1 MTSNRIAIALVTSL
15 FFLWALAHN
24 LNPILIPHLRKALQL
39 TDLRSALVDSAFFIA
54 YFVMALPAGAV
65 MKRFGYKAG
74 IVGGLLLFATGT
86 FLFWPAATL
95 RSYPFFLG
103 ALFVIASGLTF
114 LETAANPYISVLG
127 DPATAPRRLNFA
139 QAFNG
144 LGAAL
149 AAFFGGR
156 FILSGTA
163 LSPAE
168 QAAMEPGALDAYLA
182 NEALAVRVPY
192 LIIGLIVL
200 TAAALFLRIHLPEI
214 QDTDDGNGARDP
226 KAWRRLWRGVAAQ
239 FCYVGAQVGVA
250 SFFIRF
256 SGQVAGIGE
265 QDAAYLLSI
274 GLLLFMAGRFIGTAL
289 MRWITAPTLLALC
302 AASALVLVGVAVGT
316 GGWTAVVA
324 LLGVEL
330 FMSIMFPTIFSLSIE
345 GLGRDT
351 KLGSSLLVMSIVG
364 GAIVPPLMGAISD
377 RQGIQPAYLVP
388 LICFVVVLWFANAVR
403 GSKGERVRG

>member
-1 MTSNRIAIALVTSL
+1 MTNNRTAIALVTSL

-54 YFVMALPAGAV
+54 YFVMALPAGAL
-65 MKRFGYKAG
+65 MKRYGYKAG

-95 RSYPFFLG
+95 RSYPFFLS

-144 LGAAL
+144 LGASL
-149 AAFFGGR
+149 AAMLGGR
-156 FILSGTA
+156 FILSGTR
-163 LSPAE
+163 LSEEATRAMAPADLE
-168 QAAMEPGALDAYLA
+168 AYLTH
-182 NEALAVRVPY
+182 EALAVRVPY
-192 LIIGLIVL
+192 LVIGMVVL
-200 TAAALFLRIHLPEI
+200 LVAVLFLMVHLPEI
-214 QDTDDGNGARDP
+214 VDDGGGIGERDP
-226 KAWRRLWRGVAAQ
+226 QAWRRLQRGVFAQ

-256 SGQVAGIGE
+256 AGQVGGFGE
-265 QDAAYLLSI
+265 KDAANLLGT
-274 GLLLFMAGRFIGTAL
+274 GLLLFMLGRFLGSAL
-289 MRWITAPTLLALC
+289 LRWMAAPTLLALC
-302 AASALVLVGVAVGT
+302 TAGALVLVGVAMIAPGV
-316 GGWTAVVA
+316 TAVIA

-330 FMSIMFPTIFSLSIE
+330 FMSIMFPTIFSLSLE

-364 GAIVPPLMGAISD
+364 GAVIPPMMGAISD
-377 RQGIQPAYLVP
+377 LHGIQFAYLVP
-388 LICFVVVLWFANAVR
+388 LLCFVAVLLFARTVRQPAVP
-403 GSKGERVRG
+403 